1 MGSVVLGVDVGTSS
15 SKGVL
20 VDEDG
25 KVLISTTR
33 THRPARPRPGH
44 VEMDA
49 RIWWTEFTSIAQ
61 ELLGSDVATGRNL
74 RAVGLSGMGPCTVL
88 ADAPDD
94 PADDVGLRPAI
105 LYGVDTRA
113 QRQIDRLN
121 DELGAN
127 AIFDRCGS
135 LLSSQAVGPKLVWVL
150 TRSHRSGH
158 GHAGSTCPPRGS
170 SAG

>member
-113 QRQIDRLN
+113 HGRSIGSTRSSARTPIFESLRVAAVVAGGRA
-121 DELGAN
+121 EARLGA
-127 AIFDRCGS
+127 
-135 LLSSQAVGPKLVWVL
+135 
-150 TRSHRSGH
+150 
-158 GHAGSTCPPRGS
+158 
-170 SAG
+170 